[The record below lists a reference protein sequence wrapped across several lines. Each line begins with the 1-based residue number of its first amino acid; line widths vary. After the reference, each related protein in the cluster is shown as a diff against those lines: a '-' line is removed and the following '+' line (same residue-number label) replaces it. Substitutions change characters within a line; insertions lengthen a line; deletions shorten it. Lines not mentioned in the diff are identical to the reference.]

1 MCYET
6 HSRDIDRGGG
16 GNVKEA
22 EMEVM
27 QQHTNESQRLPAVT
41 KGHERGTKSILIQS
55 FGREDNLVDILI
67 LDS

>member
-1 MCYET
+1 M
-6 HSRDIDRGGG
+6 
-16 GNVKEA
+16 KEA
-22 EMEVM
+22 EIEIM
-27 QQHTNESQRLPAVT
+27 QQHTSESQRLPAVT